1 MIARIQELIKLREDK
16 GLSLAEVL
24 VSVGLTGLLAL
35 GCTQLALA
43 SFASANYTQAVAVKS
58 IDSGNANRMITSDM
72 ENADGFLVPA
82 KPGTAPSPAECS
94 TVNAPIT
101 GIDSV
106 RALLTMEYPDNSLVG
121 YEVRTVSGVGAL
133 WRVDCPSLGNPTGP
147 AQMVRKNLP
156 ASNDPVWDTS
166 VMCATFPTGGTL
178 STAQCTKDLL
188 LTSITDNPGI
198 VFTIPASVN
207 ATQSISTIQTI
218 VAARNVG

>member
-1 MIARIQELIKLREDK
+1 MIAKIQELMKLREDK

-35 GCTQLALA
+35 GCTQLTLA

-58 IDSGNANRMITSDM
+58 IDSGNANRMVTSDM
-72 ENADGFLVPA
+72 ENSNGFLVPA

-94 TVNAPIT
+94 TVNAPIS
-101 GIDSV
+101 GVDSV
-106 RALLTMEYPDNSLVG
+106 RALLTMQYPDNTLVG
-121 YEVRTVSGVGAL
+121 YEVRTVAGVGAL

-147 AQMVRKNLP
+147 AQMVRNNLP
-156 ASNDPVWDTS
+156 SSNDPVWDTS
-166 VMCATFPTGGTL
+166 VMCANFPTGGSLTT
-178 STAQCTKDLL
+178 SQCTKDVL

-198 VFTIPASVN
+198 VFTIPATLNSS
-207 ATQSISTIQTI
+207 QSISTTQTI